1 MNRKIRIPYGS
12 RSSTQD
18 FLLRRSNVQA
28 PEKEKGQSAV
38 GLKELSARFPRMRMG
53 KAFVDDALGHLDAFL
68 RFGILLIRMD
78 DFTQTEKN
86 RGREYA
92 IRVLLDT
99 ASAIDAVCCPAK
111 GMWGLIERD
120 MFGCFFP
127 DENAS
132 VCTACAENIRKSLGK
147 IRQQSLSAGIAEYPL
162 AHFSRM
168 ESLHNA
174 RKALE
179 QAELS
184 GAGGTALF
192 DAITLNMNADR
203 LYQQGNVKGAIAE
216 FKSAL
221 MLSPSEG
228 NLHNSLG
235 VCYSVLGAYPSALEE
250 FRTAAQLLPDEP
262 MPVYNT
268 GLVHLLKGEKDLAM
282 ENFLKAHAIGPN
294 VFEILFQLGKL
305 FLDRGEAEKSKLF
318 FQKSLE
324 IRPASGSAWRYM
336 GKCCAV
342 LGQTDKAIAAYR
354 QAIRLK
360 PDDAISLSALG
371 WLYDLRGEN
380 PDIALSFCRHSV
392 QIAPG
397 NGLFRQR
404 LGRVYLRLGL
414 PDEALTEFETAD
426 RLGCESEEYIRRIHS
441 MRNRGQ

>member
-1 MNRKIRIPYGS
+1 MRRKTQISYGR

-18 FLLRRSNVQA
+18 FLLCRNEVQT
-28 PEKEKGQSAV
+28 PEKEKGRPAI

-53 KAFVDDALGHLDAFL
+53 KAFVDDALVHLDAFL
-68 RFGILLIRMD
+68 RFGILLIRVD
-78 DFTQTEKN
+78 NFTQAEKKQ
-86 RGREYA
+86 GRECA

-99 ASAIDAVCCPAK
+99 ASAIDAVCRPAK

-132 VCTACAENIRKSLGK
+132 VCTACAENIRKNLGK
-147 IRQQSLSAGIAEYPL
+147 IRQQSLSAGISEYPL

-174 RKALE
+174 HRALE

-184 GAGGTALF
+184 GPDTTALF

-203 LYQQGNVKGAIAE
+203 LYQQGNVKGAIEE

-221 MLSPSEG
+221 LLNPSEG

-250 FRTAAQLLPDEP
+250 FRTAARMLPDEP
-262 MPVYNT
+262 MPVYNI
-268 GLVHLLKGEKDLAM
+268 GLVHLLKGEKDLAV
-282 ENFLKAHAIGPN
+282 ENFLKAHALDPD
-294 VFEILFQLGKL
+294 VFETLFQLGKL
-305 FLDRGEAEKSKLF
+305 CLERGYAEKSKSF

-324 IRPASGSAWRYM
+324 IRAASVAAWRYL

-342 LGQTDKAIAAYR
+342 LDQTDEAIAAYR

-371 WLYDLRGEN
+371 CLYDLRGEN

-392 QIAPG
+392 EIAPE

-404 LGRVYLRLGL
+404 LGRVYLHSGL
-414 PDEALTEFETAD
+414 LDEALTEFQTAD
-426 RLGCESEEYIRRIHS
+426 RLGCASGEYIQRIHS
-441 MRNRGQ
+441 VQKRET